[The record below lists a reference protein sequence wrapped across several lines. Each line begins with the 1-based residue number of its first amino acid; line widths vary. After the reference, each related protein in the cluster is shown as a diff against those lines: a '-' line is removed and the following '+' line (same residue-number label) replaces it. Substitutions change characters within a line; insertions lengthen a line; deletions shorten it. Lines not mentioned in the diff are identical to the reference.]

1 MRSLSS
7 CQGVLVGALVM
18 VGCAGEPIPSGE
30 TLSPAPALLTHV
42 TEDVWSRWL
51 EKDVWLQLKYG
62 VEITDLPEF
71 SLAETKAEALYSQS
85 ILEKLE
91 SVTETSLNENE

>member
-1 MRSLSS
+1 MRSLFSS
-7 CQGVLVGALVM
+7 QGILVGVLVM
-18 VGCAGEPIPSGE
+18 VTCASEPISPDE
-30 TLSPAPALLTHV
+30 TFSTAPVLLAQI
-42 TEDVWSRWL
+42 TEDVWSHWL
-51 EKDVWLQLKYG
+51 EKDPWLQLKYG